1 MAAYSRNTEHTEE
14 TRSTQRVLFTE
25 QAIALFSV
33 CSVPPLRSL
42 CCAVLYYFKNRHL
55 TMINVT
61 YPDPWLKCPRPSP
74 NARLRLFCFPY
85 AGGGASVFRAW
96 PQLMPPEV
104 EVRILQLPG
113 RESRMGEE
121 PFRCFTPMI
130 HAVAQTMAQ
139 FTDLPFAFYGHS
151 MGALIA
157 FEAARLLRTWR
168 GVEPLHLFVSGCPA
182 PQSIPVGRGRCAQS
196 DTQFIEELRQLNGTP
211 AALLENQELMQLF
224 LPLLRADFALC
235 DSYRYVD
242 GQPLSCPITA
252 FGGRR
257 DPQVSTAQL
266 TEWRHQTK
274 RPLRQG
280 MFAGDHFF
288 LHDALK
294 PLIQMVGG
302 LLRRHAS
309 PRDPSPLQPAWPLL
323 QDAAR
328 YFTTAAAERYQPAVG
343 LAG

>member
-1 MAAYSRNTEHTEE
+1 MT
-14 TRSTQRVLFTE
+14 
-25 QAIALFSV
+25 
-33 CSVPPLRSL
+33 
-42 CCAVLYYFKNRHL
+42 
-55 TMINVT
+55 NVT

-74 NARLRLFCFPY
+74 HARLRLFCFPY
-85 AGGGASVFRAW
+85 AGGGASVFRSW

-130 HAVAQTMAQ
+130 QAVSQTLSQ
-139 FTDLPFAFYGHS
+139 FNDLPFAFYGHS

-182 PQSIPVGRGRCAQS
+182 PQSIPVDRGRCAQS
-196 DTQFIEELRQLNGTP
+196 DAQFVEELRQLNGTP
-211 AALLENQELMQLF
+211 AALLENHELMQLF

-235 DSYRYVD
+235 GSYRHVE
-242 GQPLSCPITA
+242 GLPLSCPITA

-257 DPQVSTAQL
+257 DPQVSAAQL
-266 TEWRHQTK
+266 TEWRHQTNGFF
-274 RPLRQG
+274 RQA

-288 LHDALK
+288 LHEAFE
-294 PLIQMVGG
+294 PLIQTIFK
-302 LLRRHAS
+302 LLS
-309 PRDPSPLQPAWPLL
+309 EPSQPRSLPFTQPAPVLPRFFAHRL
-323 QDAAR
+323 GV
-328 YFTTAAAERYQPAVG
+328 PA
-343 LAG
+343 